1 LAFIGNSVR
10 AGHASG
16 MQHRIA
22 IFLPAIAAAL
32 AGATPVLAGAPG
44 SGRGNPEQGGADI
57 PVIPEPMLFDM
68 IRPLGARRGE
78 LEANVLATSATDG
91 GALLWAPEVEMA
103 LADGFAVELELPSE
117 GARINALKLGVQ
129 GTIGTG
135 LNGRLVHG
143 IQYLGQTG
151 SGGRWESSLL
161 YLAGLRHG
169 RHWSSMMMLGLKS
182 RTTLSRPVTL
192 INHSLFR
199 DVGRRTTAG
208 LEFNRRGGSDGNWLL
223 LPQLH
228 QRVGSH
234 LVMQAGAGVDKPR
247 GTRATPLASLRLVRE
262 F

>member
-1 LAFIGNSVR
+1 
-10 AGHASG
+10 

-22 IFLPAIAAAL
+22 IIVAAGAAVL
-32 AGATPVLAGAPG
+32 AGAAPALAGAPG
-44 SGRGNPEQGGADI
+44 TGRGNPEQGGLGI

-68 IRPLGARRGE
+68 IRPLGARQGE
-78 LEANVLATSATDG
+78 LEANVLAISAVDG
-91 GALLWAPEVEMA
+91 GALVWAPEVEMA
-103 LADGFAVELELPSE
+103 LADGLAVELELPSE
-117 GARINALKLGVQ
+117 GPRINSIKMGVQ
-129 GTIGTG
+129 GTFGTG
-135 LNGRLVHG
+135 LDGRFVHG
-143 IQYLGQTG
+143 VQYLGQTG

-169 RHWSSMMMLGLKS
+169 RHWSSMTMLGLKS
-182 RTTLSRPVTL
+182 RTTFSRPVTL

-208 LEFNRRGGSDGNWLL
+208 LEFNRKGGSDGNWLL

-234 LVMQAGAGVDKPR
+234 MVMQAGAGFDKPR

>member
-1 LAFIGNSVR
+1 
-10 AGHASG
+10 

-22 IFLPAIAAAL
+22 TIVAAIAAAL

-44 SGRGNPEQGGADI
+44 TGRGNPEQGGRGI

-68 IRPLGARRGE
+68 IRPLGARKGE
-78 LEANVLATSATDG
+78 LEANVLATSTLDG

-103 LADGFAVELELPSE
+103 LADGLAVELELPAE
-117 GARINALKLGVQ
+117 DARINSVKLGVQ
-129 GTIGTG
+129 GTFGTG
-135 LNGRLVHG
+135 LDGRFVHG
-143 IQYLGQTG
+143 VQYLGQTG

-169 RHWSSMMMLGLKS
+169 RHWSSMTMLGLKS
-182 RTTLSRPVTL
+182 RTTFSRPVTL

-208 LEFNRRGGSDGNWLL
+208 LEFNRKGGIDGNWLL

-234 LVMQAGAGVDKPR
+234 MVMQAGAGFDKPR